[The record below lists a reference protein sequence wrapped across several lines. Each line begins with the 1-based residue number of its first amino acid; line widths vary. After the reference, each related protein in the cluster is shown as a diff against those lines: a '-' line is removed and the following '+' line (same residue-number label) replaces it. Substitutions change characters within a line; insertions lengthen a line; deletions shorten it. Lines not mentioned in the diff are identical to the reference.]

1 MPESGVSVH
10 LQSAAL
16 APGLLSRVVALIR
29 GHQVY
34 VGLEIQQQGQT
45 SVRKTKIS
53 WLACYPYCLDLH
65 VSLAYWSGSV
75 HEDAFKRGQI
85 CIIQECGADGLVDG
99 EVILMR
105 EINRSLHNV
114 IQRRSGARGGRSERV
129 ELCPTL
135 RRQAGHALA
144 LLDRAG
150 LLVRADAL
158 ATPVVVRPTEA
169 CRAHARAD
177 E

>member
-45 SVRKTKIS
+45 SAHKTEIS
-53 WLACYPYCLDLH
+53 WLTYYPDRLDLH
-65 VSLAYWSGSV
+65 VSLAYWSGSM

-85 CIIQECGADGLVDG
+85 CII
-99 EVILMR
+99 
-105 EINRSLHNV
+105 
-114 IQRRSGARGGRSERV
+114 
-129 ELCPTL
+129 
-135 RRQAGHALA
+135 
-144 LLDRAG
+144 
-150 LLVRADAL
+150 
-158 ATPVVVRPTEA
+158 
-169 CRAHARAD
+169 
-177 E
+177 